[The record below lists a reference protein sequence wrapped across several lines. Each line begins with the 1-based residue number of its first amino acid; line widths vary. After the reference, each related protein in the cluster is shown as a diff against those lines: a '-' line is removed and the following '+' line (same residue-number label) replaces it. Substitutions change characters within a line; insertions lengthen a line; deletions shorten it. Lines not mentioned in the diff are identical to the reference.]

1 MIVCINSLKGIKVKN
16 EGFQNIFKCN
26 LIVFI
31 EKTGIE
37 RMTRLICYNIEYC
50 EGIEG
55 RWYEYLKFWKIF
67 FPPKHLD
74 LKIIKTFNKL
84 KADIIALVEVDIG
97 SFRSRGKD
105 EVRYIAKETGLKNFI
120 EKIKYPINGWMSLF
134 HHIPILDMQANGV
147 VSKYKFHGVCY
158 HIFHEGTKRMI
169 IEASVNCPKKVTL
182 LICHLALGKENRR
195 KQIQELINIVNKI
208 KNPVI
213 LMGDFNT
220 FNGDIEIRE
229 LLRRTKL
236 DDKISLDKEDL
247 PLTEPSWSPSRRLD
261 YILTSNEIRV
271 KKYKILNYHFSDH
284 LPVMIDFEVK

>member
-1 MIVCINSLKGIKVKN
+1 MV
-16 EGFQNIFKCN
+16 
-26 LIVFI
+26 
-31 EKTGIE
+31 
-37 RMTRLICYNIEYC
+37 RLICYNIEYC

-55 RWYEYLKFWKIF
+55 RWYEYLKFWKMF

-74 LKIIKTFNKL
+74 WKIVRTFNKL

-97 SFRSRGKD
+97 SVRNRGKD
-105 EVRYIAKETGLKNFI
+105 EVRYIAKRTGLTNFI
-120 EKIKYPINGWMSLF
+120 EKIKYPIHGWLGLF
-134 HHIPILDMQANGV
+134 HHVPILDMQANGV
-147 VSKYKFHGVCY
+147 ISKFKFHKVKY
-158 HIFHEGTKRMI
+158 HVFNEGTKRMI

-182 LICHLALGKENRR
+182 LICHLALGKGARK
-195 KQIQELINIVNKI
+195 KQIEELIKIVNQI

-220 FNGDIEIRE
+220 FNGDKEIKE

-236 DDKISLDKEDL
+236 DDKIGLDKEDL

-261 YILTSNEIRV
+261 YILTSKEINV
-271 KKYKILNYHFSDH
+271 KNYKILNYHFSDH